1 MKKLVDYLREK
12 NAVSVDLVKGPNG
25 DFISATMADGQ
36 RFTLPVGKKSQNGR
50 LSEMNVIFAED
61 GGVIA
66 TMNNYSVSETLDLL
80 AVGVTSEAVN

>member
-12 NAVSVDLVKGPNG
+12 DAVSASIVKGPNG

-36 RFTLPVGKKSQNGR
+36 RFTLPVGKRSQGGDM
-50 LSEMNVIFAED
+50 LKMNVIIAED

-66 TMNNYSVSETLDLL
+66 TMNNYIETQSIDLL
-80 AVGVTSEAVN
+80 AVSVDAESVN

>member
-12 NAVSVDLVKGPNG
+12 NAVSAAIVKGPNG

-36 RFTLPVGKKSQNGR
+36 RFTLPVGKKSQNGN
-50 LSEMNVIFAED
+50 LLEMNVVFAED

-66 TMNNYSVSETLDLL
+66 TMNNYSVSQTLDLL